1 MDLARS
7 FGSKLLGPTAVKVLL
22 PSPVVCEIDELAM
35 MDGLG
40 KNLTHVVLEFKPPSQ
55 TLLFD
60 TPNTPQLWVW
70 TLKWEQALAINLSF
84 GSAVSVGFQG

>member
-40 KNLTHVVLEFKPPSQ
+40 KNLTHVVL
-55 TLLFD
+55 
-60 TPNTPQLWVW
+60 
-70 TLKWEQALAINLSF
+70 
-84 GSAVSVGFQG
+84 SVGHHLCPIRSTV